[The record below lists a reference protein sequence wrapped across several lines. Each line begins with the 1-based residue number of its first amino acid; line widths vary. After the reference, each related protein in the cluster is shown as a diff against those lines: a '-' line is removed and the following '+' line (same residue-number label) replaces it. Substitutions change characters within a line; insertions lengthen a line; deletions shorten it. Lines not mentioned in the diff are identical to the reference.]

1 MTDSFWNHLVN
12 CPSGEVWI
20 LIWPENLGTKQ
31 FIEGIDM
38 TMLASDYEAL
48 TGRPFPVADPS
59 PIVNPDLSNNNGC
72 LDAILKLFGIG

>member
-1 MTDSFWNHLVN
+1 
-12 CPSGEVWI
+12 
-20 LIWPENLGTKQ
+20 
-31 FIEGIDM
+31 M